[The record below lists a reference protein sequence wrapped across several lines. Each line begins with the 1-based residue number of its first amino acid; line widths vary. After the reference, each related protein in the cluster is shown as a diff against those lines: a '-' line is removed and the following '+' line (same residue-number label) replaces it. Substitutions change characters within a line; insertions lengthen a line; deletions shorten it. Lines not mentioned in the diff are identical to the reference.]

1 MHDINIPQ
9 QLGIG
14 LRKLDAMREQS
25 YKKFEETMPVG
36 LKTMINDEAFD
47 RYVYDQDLKIYI
59 DIYKYLGR
67 TKQREQAR
75 EEIENIPVLSWVAEQ
90 HK

>member
-1 MHDINIPQ
+1 
-9 QLGIG
+9 
-14 LRKLDAMREQS
+14 
-25 YKKFEETMPVG
+25 MPVG

-59 DIYKYLGR
+59 DIYIYLGR

-75 EEIENIPVLSWVAEQ
+75 EEIENIPVLSWVA
-90 HK
+90 

>member
-1 MHDINIPQ
+1 MTFHDINIPQ

-47 RYVYDQDLKIYI
+47 RYVYDQDLYLDILIYI
-59 DIYKYLGR
+59 YTWAELS
-67 TKQREQAR
+67 RENKHER
-75 EEIENIPVLSWVAEQ
+75 KLKTSLSFPG
-90 HK
+90 

>member
-1 MHDINIPQ
+1 
-9 QLGIG
+9 
-14 LRKLDAMREQS
+14 MREQS

-47 RYVYDQDLKIYI
+47 RYVYDQDLKIYL
-59 DIYKYLGR
+59 DILIYIYIYLGR

-75 EEIENIPVLSWVAEQ
+75 EEIENIPVLSWVA
-90 HK
+90 

>member
-1 MHDINIPQ
+1 
-9 QLGIG
+9 
-14 LRKLDAMREQS
+14 MREQS

-47 RYVYDQDLKIYI
+47 RYVYDQDLKIYL
-59 DIYKYLGR
+59 DIILIYLGR

-75 EEIENIPVLSWVAEQ
+75 EEIENIPVLSWVA
-90 HK
+90 

>member
-1 MHDINIPQ
+1 MTLHGINIPQ

-47 RYVYDQDLKIYI
+47 RYVYDQDLYLDILIYI
-59 DIYKYLGR
+59 YTWAELS
-67 TKQREQAR
+67 RENKHER
-75 EEIENIPVLSWVAEQ
+75 KLKTSLSFPG
-90 HK
+90 

>member
-1 MHDINIPQ
+1 MTLHDINIPQ

-47 RYVYDQDLKIYI
+47 RYVYDQDLYLDVLIYI
-59 DIYKYLGR
+59 YTWAELS
-67 TKQREQAR
+67 RENKHER
-75 EEIENIPVLSWVAEQ
+75 KLKTSLSSPG
-90 HK
+90 

>member
-1 MHDINIPQ
+1 
-9 QLGIG
+9 
-14 LRKLDAMREQS
+14 MREQS

-47 RYVYDQDLKIYI
+47 RYVYDQDLYLDIYI
-59 DIYKYLGR
+59 YLGR

-75 EEIENIPVLSWVAEQ
+75 EEIENIPVLSWVA
-90 HK
+90 